1 MLDTPDTYSIYI
13 YNELVAVCGSRVCG
27 SRVCGSRVCRSRVCG
42 SRVCGSRVCGSRMCR
57 SRVCRSRVC
66 RSRCAAA
73 ECAAA
78 GCAVQLKSIHS
89 HSHTPFK
96 LCVLYHLIQLQQFL
110 QVTKGCLIQLMFPD
124 ETKDVRM
131 AKSTGEEEE

>member
-1 MLDTPDTYSIYI
+1 MLDTPDTYSIYV
-13 YNELVAVCGSRVCG
+13 YNESAAAGCTAAG
-27 SRVCGSRVCRSRVCG
+27 
-42 SRVCGSRVCGSRMCR
+42 
-57 SRVCRSRVC
+57 
-66 RSRCAAA
+66 CAAA
-73 ECAAA
+73 GRAAAGCAAAGCAAA
-78 GCAVQLKSIHS
+78 GCAVQLNSIHS

-110 QVTKGCLIQLMFPD
+110 QVPKGCLIQLMFPD